1 MGLLRLLL
9 FAGVGYILYRYLLGK
24 IGDYQSRQTPQGV
37 GSRDQQQAVDV
48 LVEDP
53 FCHTYILQQGAESC
67 TIAGNTYY
75 FCSPECRKKFQSE
88 TRSQ

>member
-9 FAGVGYILYRYLLGK
+9 LVGVGYILYRYLFGK
-24 IGDYQSRQTPQGV
+24 RGSCSCHPKTTATKSDLLAGDI
-37 GSRDQQQAVDV
+37 

-53 FCHTYILQQGAESC
+53 FCHTYVPQQGAESC
-67 TIAGNTYY
+67 TIAGTTYY

-88 TRSQ
+88 PRSNA